1 MRCKLYSLLL
11 PAYTILGDEERQKSL
26 IGTIVSFLSL
36 IRAEQSLALLLL
48 TLYGC
53 TDSSIY
59 YYRAHELIDPWSRE
73 SSPKKSKLSLIRRL
87 ADYDRWLKHN
97 SLPSGIRLVA
107 LLNEHLNE
115 IMERERM
122 NHTSI
127 HLYCTGPYWVA
138 FERSAY
144 QLHRAFPDSETTPLR
159 LFAYPFPIVMVS
171 VTDRSLRSYARKHI
185 LRWDE
190 TDYVVL
196 TAPESS
202 STDYR
207 RWHAGEVE
215 GLPQLT

>member
-1 MRCKLYSLLL
+1 MS
-11 PAYTILGDEERQKSL
+11 
-26 IGTIVSFLSL
+26 
-36 IRAEQSLALLLL
+36 
-48 TLYGC
+48 
-53 TDSSIY
+53 
-59 YYRAHELIDPWSRE
+59 
-73 SSPKKSKLSLIRRL
+73 
-87 ADYDRWLKHN
+87 

-190 TDYVVL
+190 PDYVVL
-196 TAPESS
+196 TDPESS

-207 RWHAGEVE
+207 RWHASELE
-215 GLPQLT
+215 GLPHLT